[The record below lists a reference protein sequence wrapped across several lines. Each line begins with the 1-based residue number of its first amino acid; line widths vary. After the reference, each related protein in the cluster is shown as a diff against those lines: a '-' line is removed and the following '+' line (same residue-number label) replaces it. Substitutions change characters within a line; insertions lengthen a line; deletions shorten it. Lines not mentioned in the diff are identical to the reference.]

1 MSDFLALPP
10 VRSLSGVVRVP
21 PSKSATNRALL
32 LAALAGTPVEI
43 AAPLASDDTAA
54 LRRCLE
60 AMGASIVAT
69 AQGLLVCGPLRGA
82 GDRTIDLDAADSG
95 TAARFLAAAA
105 AATRGR
111 FLLRGSPRLCERP
124 MGELVDALRGAGARI
139 AYRGREG
146 YLPLDIEGG
155 TVASGEVVVDAQRS
169 SQFLSAL
176 LLAAVAV
183 DGGLRVRA
191 AGRIVSGPYVAATL
205 EILREFGHRVEAGS
219 EFLVRRGGPLVQR
232 YETPGDYSSAVPLA
246 AAAGIAGGG
255 VTLAG
260 LRWPSADADAGALP
274 VLERMGVRL
283 VHGPDGVTATAER
296 GASRAA
302 SIEAGD
308 FPDAVPALAAL
319 AALTP
324 GETVFSG
331 VGHLRLKESDRLA
344 ALAELVEAVG
354 GRAIVTED
362 ALVVVGPATGRGGAV
377 TRLPTFRDHRIAM
390 AAALLA
396 LRLPGLLIEDP
407 GCVAKSYPAFF
418 RDLEALARR

>member
-1 MSDFLALPP
+1 
-10 VRSLSGVVRVP
+10 
-21 PSKSATNRALL
+21 
-32 LAALAGTPVEI
+32 
-43 AAPLASDDTAA
+43 
-54 LRRCLE
+54 
-60 AMGASIVAT
+60 
-69 AQGLLVCGPLRGA
+69 
-82 GDRTIDLDAADSG
+82 
-95 TAARFLAAAA
+95 
-105 AATRGR
+105 
-111 FLLRGSPRLCERP
+111 

-146 YLPLDIEGG
+146 CLPLDIEGG

-219 EFLVRRGGPLVQR
+219 EFHVRRGESLVQR

-246 AAAGIAGGG
+246 AAAGIAGGE

-296 GASRAA
+296 GASRSA

-344 ALAELVEAVG
+344 ALAELVVAVG
-354 GRAIVTED
+354 GRAVVTED
-362 ALVVVGPATGRGGAV
+362 ALVVVGPATGKGTV